1 MGSSRTFK
9 KPLNKSV
16 AKVCI
21 IYTVLLCVSLCVL
34 NYFMQRNALYKRYE
48 QYISDILY
56 YVDHHID
63 DEDLFNCIETNTESE
78 KYKQTLLF
86 MDQIMNDFSIHY
98 LYCLQP
104 INLNETGNVKVIL
117 SAEDDYNRYVDT
129 EGNLY
134 LGWVSDDEYDLAT
147 DRDSAKIH
155 DKRVK
160 QYFYPKDSLYMGVEN
175 KDYKGYAIPIY
186 NLERMLVELIRYK
199 SKLPFDYYKEIIL
212 NFRKML
218 PKMNIQKIQDYALA
232 LPKSNKIL
240 ETLQMEVL

>member
-1 MGSSRTFK
+1 MKSRT
-9 KPLNKSV
+9 
-16 AKVCI
+16 
-21 IYTVLLCVSLCVL
+21 
-34 NYFMQRNALYKRYE
+34 
-48 QYISDILY
+48 D
-56 YVDHHID
+56 
-63 DEDLFNCIETNTESE
+63 
-78 KYKQTLLF
+78 
-86 MDQIMNDFSIHY
+86 
-98 LYCLQP
+98 CLQ
-104 INLNETGNVKVIL
+104 EYG
-117 SAEDDYNRYVDT
+117 SDYFVQQQIDA
-129 EGNLY
+129 GNLFRLEKGIY
-134 LGWVSDDEYDLAT
+134 SEQEKVPELALLTYKYPNAVVTMHNAFYMHGLTDVIPDEYDLAT

-240 ETLQMEVL
+240 ETLQMEVF